1 MLGVEELKGA
11 YTNPEMK
18 ELLAKTLVLASVDLS
33 SLDTPSRQM
42 AFYSN
47 VANVLYAHAIMA
59 YLASGLEGEGPGRLS
74 MLHGAGVSTAT
85 MQSSRIVQAAYFSK
99 VGYYIGQLGLVR

>member
-1 MLGVEELKGA
+1 MLGLEELKAA

-18 ELLAKTLVLASVDLS
+18 ELLAKTVALASVDLS
-33 SLDTPSRQM
+33 TLDTPSRQM

-47 VANVLYAHAIMA
+47 IANFLYAHAIMA
-59 YLASGLEGEGPGRLS
+59 YLAGDLEGEGPGRLS
-74 MLHGAGVSTAT
+74 MLLGAGVSMAT